1 MLRISQNFLARF
13 SPGSSKFWRQIWKS
27 FGDFKAW
34 LFVFG
39 RKLYVLA
46 IVTTSVV
53 LRKVPKWWSAPNLAE
68 LLDNLRKKCVFTGI
82 VQMGSPSNEGQV
94 RFWIGKSVSN
104 HQMFGNQFFC
114 IHFMAWI
121 SIRKSDVLENF
132 REPLSTVIGSICSCF
147 LSHSTARGSCDNW
160 SAKV

>member
-1 MLRISQNFLARF
+1 MAKLKQSMLRISQNFLARF

-53 LRKVPKWWSAPNLAE
+53 LRKVPKWWSVPNLAE
-68 LLDNLRKKCVFTGI
+68 LLDNLRKKSFLQALFKWGALQMRDRFDFELVKVYPIIKCLVINFFVFISWLEYQSG
-82 VQMGSPSNEGQV
+82 N
-94 RFWIGKSVSN
+94 
-104 HQMFGNQFFC
+104 QMF
-114 IHFMAWI
+114 WKT
-121 SIRKSDVLENF
+121 S
-132 REPLSTVIGSICSCF
+132 GS
-147 LSHSTARGSCDNW
+147 R
-160 SAKV
+160 